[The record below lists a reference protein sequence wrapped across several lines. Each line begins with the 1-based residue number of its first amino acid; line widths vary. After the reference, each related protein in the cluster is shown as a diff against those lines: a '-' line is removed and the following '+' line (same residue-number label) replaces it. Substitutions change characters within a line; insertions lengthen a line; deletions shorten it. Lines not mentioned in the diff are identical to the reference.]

1 MGEYLQEH
9 REVIIAS
16 LVVGVIFGVILP
28 VLLGKARDV
37 LATVFD
43 FAGNRLSVIFGRL
56 VYCLVMMCM
65 QIGFEVFLL
74 QQWIFTWNALNYPGG
89 AYDQYAYLP
98 LTVVIPV
105 FVLNFFLFVVM
116 AFRLE
121 HLE

>member
-1 MGEYLQEH
+1 MGEYFQEH

-16 LVVGVIFGVILP
+16 LITGVVFGVILP

-43 FAGNRLSVIFGRL
+43 FVGNHLSEIFSRA
-56 VYCLVMMCM
+56 VYCCVLMCM

-89 AYDQYAYLP
+89 VYDPYAYLP
-98 LTVVIPV
+98 LTVTIPV
-105 FVLNFFLFVVM
+105 FVLNFFLFIVM
-116 AFRLE
+116 SARLE
-121 HLE
+121 HLK